1 MAFPY
6 KHVLLV
12 GATSGIGRAM
22 ADRLVKS
29 GIKVTAIGRR
39 QERLE
44 DFVATHGADK
54 ASGMQ
59 FDIADINEIPKWA
72 DGYESC

>member
-1 MAFPY
+1 MSFPY

-22 ADRLVKS
+22 ADHFIANGV
-29 GIKVTAIGRR
+29 KVTAVGRR

-44 DFVATHGADK
+44 DFVAKHDQET
-54 ASGMQ
+54 ASGIA
-59 FDIADINEIPKWA
+59 FDIAKLDEIPTFINE
-72 DGYESC
+72 